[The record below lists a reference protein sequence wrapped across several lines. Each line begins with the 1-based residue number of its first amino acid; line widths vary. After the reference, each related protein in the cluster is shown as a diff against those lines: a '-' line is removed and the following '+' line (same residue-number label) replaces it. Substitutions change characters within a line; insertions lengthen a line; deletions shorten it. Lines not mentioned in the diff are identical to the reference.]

1 MYGVL
6 GETFL
11 DRYFADRDAGALP
24 STLHGCHCTVPLLL
38 LLWLFFVRILWNFFF
53 GCGLV
58 VVLGKN
64 SFKILNWL

>member
-38 LLWLFFVRILWNFFF
+38 LLWLFFVRILRNFWLFF
-53 GCGLV
+53 SVAVSLQ
-58 VVLGKN
+58 
-64 SFKILNWL
+64 SWEKIRSKY